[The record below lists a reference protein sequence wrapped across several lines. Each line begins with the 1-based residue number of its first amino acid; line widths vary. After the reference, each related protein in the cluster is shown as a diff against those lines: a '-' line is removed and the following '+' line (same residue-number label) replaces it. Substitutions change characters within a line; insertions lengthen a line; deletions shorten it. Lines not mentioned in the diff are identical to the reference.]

1 MTGRQGGKLK
11 PMKAPKA
18 KTKEKTPEEIA
29 HHEKEKANNKAV
41 KEAREKILKK
51 KWITF
56 HSKSFFLL
64 EMWEQLNSMEIKYN
78 WSNII
83 T

>member
-51 KWITF
+51 K
-56 HSKSFFLL
+56 
-64 EMWEQLNSMEIKYN
+64 
-78 WSNII
+78 
-83 T
+83 